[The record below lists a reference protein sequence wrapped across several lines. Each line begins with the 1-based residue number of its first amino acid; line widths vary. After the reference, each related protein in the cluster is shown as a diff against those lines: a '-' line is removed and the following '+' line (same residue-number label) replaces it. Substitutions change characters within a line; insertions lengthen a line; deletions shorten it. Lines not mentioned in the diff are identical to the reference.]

1 MVLKYMVSDADL
13 AKGKLAQPGKKAKLR
28 ERKAARPAKKKA
40 KPKVR
45 EPSSKRRVTKFL
57 LFFLVVVS
65 LGIAGYYLWNAGM
78 ISHPLDYL
86 PIKRVVVTAIVYGE
100 ENPSAIVSEKVVC
113 EGDVINGC
121 KVIKINRYTIEF
133 EKNGKRFTKGIDE

>member
-1 MVLKYMVSDADL
+1 MVLKYMVSDDDL
-13 AKGKLAQPGKKAKLR
+13 AKGKLAQPGKKAERR
-28 ERKAARPAKKKA
+28 EKKAAQPAKKAA

-45 EPSSKRRVTKFL
+45 EPSSKRGTKRL

-78 ISHPLDYL
+78 ISPLLDYL

-100 ENPSAIVSEKVVC
+100 DNPSAIVSDKVVS

-121 KVIKINRYTIEF
+121 KVIKIDRYTIEF

>member
-1 MVLKYMVSDADL
+1 MVLKYMVSDDDL
-13 AKGKLAQPGKKAKLR
+13 AKGKLAQPGKRAEQPEKG
-28 ERKAARPAKKKA
+28 AARPAKKAA

-45 EPSSKRRVTKFL
+45 VQSSKRGTKRL
-57 LFFLVVVS
+57 LFILVVVS

-78 ISHPLDYL
+78 ISPLLDYL

-100 ENPSAIVSEKVVC
+100 DNPSAIVSDKVVS

-121 KVIKINRYTIEF
+121 KVIKINRYAIEF

>member
-1 MVLKYMVSDADL
+1 MVLKYMVSDDDL
-13 AKGKLAQPGKKAKLR
+13 AKGKLAQPGKKADLPEK
-28 ERKAARPAKKKA
+28 KAAQPAKKKA

-45 EPSSKRRVTKFL
+45 LPSSKRGTKRL
-57 LFFLVVVS
+57 LFFLVLVS

-78 ISHPLDYL
+78 ISPLLDYL

-100 ENPSAIVSEKVVC
+100 DNPSAIVSDKVVS

-121 KVIKINRYTIEF
+121 KVVKINRYAIEF